1 MALVDIL
8 TATQVQAVQAHQFYA
23 LLTGSMTDQPVYIA
37 NTIRAS
43 TTGASTFTAFAG
55 GTAGGAPAS
64 GAHTAGEFIVD
75 TANKI
80 MYICTASG
88 TPGTWATLGV
98 QTDSTAGDYLGLV
111 AAGASSVAGS
121 VGKAADAGHQHP
133 ALVNAGSGFTGNLLR
148 LQLNGVDELTV
159 DQNGNAAF
167 SGLVK
172 LPSWNGSAWV
182 LGNAQAVVGMYYTT
196 GARAEARQIFT
207 ANSRVDADALEG
219 DILING

>member
-43 TTGASTFTAFAG
+43 TTGAATFTAFAG

-64 GAHTAGEFIVD
+64 GTHTAGEFIVD
-75 TANKI
+75 TVNKI
-80 MYICTASG
+80 MYICTATG

-133 ALVNAGSGFTGNLLR
+133 ALVNPAGGYSGFLLR
-148 LQLNGVDELTV
+148 LQVGGVDQHTV
-159 DQNGNAAF
+159 DQGGNAVF
-167 SGLVK
+167 NGLVT

-182 LGNAQAVVGMYYTT
+182 LNNGQAIVGMYYST
-196 GARAEARQIFT
+196 GTRAEARQIFT